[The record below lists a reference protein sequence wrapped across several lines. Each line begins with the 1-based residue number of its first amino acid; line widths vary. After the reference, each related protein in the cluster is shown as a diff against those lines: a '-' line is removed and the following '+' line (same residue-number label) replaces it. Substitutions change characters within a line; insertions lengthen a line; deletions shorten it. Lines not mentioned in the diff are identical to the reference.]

1 MDPKGRDG
9 NTVSEYHICKND
21 LYGKFWNQPKA
32 YDKLSVVMV
41 TLDERQETG
50 DEYLNMMNTL
60 LSTEK
65 TVEAKKKELL
75 EQYHLSMENQ
85 LGKEI
90 DIMCNLSELVEEK
103 GIEKGKQDVVARL
116 LVQGMII

>member
-75 EQYHLSMENQ
+75 EQYSIICQWKTSWER
-85 LGKEI
+85 
-90 DIMCNLSELVEEK
+90 
-103 GIEKGKQDVVARL
+103 RL
-116 LVQGMII
+116 ILCVTFLN